1 MAYNQRAVFET
12 RNLYLQYARRG
23 SLVRGIANIGK
34 PSNVSSNTPSASF
47 KNKENEGN
55 KRPLSERMSLVGKTT
70 VITGG
75 ARGIGLSLVEAV
87 AEAGGDVAVLDV
99 LEKPQNDL
107 SNLGI
112 KAKYYRTD
120 VTKMDALEETFR
132 QIKSDFGRIDNCVTA
147 AGIVADKSFFDHS
160 WEECEKLLKVNL
172 AAKVIKDQGS
182 GGSLVFIAS
191 IASHIAL
198 PLQRLPMYG
207 ATKGA
212 VRVMMKQLA
221 VELAP
226 LKIRVNTVSPGFIR
240 TDMTDLCATQQ
251 PELYSVFSSAPPM
264 GRIGETSD
272 ITGAVNYLLS
282 DASSYTTG
290 ADIPITGG
298 LIAGRIA
305 N

>member
-172 AAKVIKDQGS
+172 AAKAIKDQGS